1 MIPQPKFWKS
11 RNFISNILLPLSF
24 FYILISSFKNYFEK
38 KFQSK
43 LTIICVGNL
52 TIGGSGKT
60 PTVIYIAELLKAQWK
75 KYIGYKVSVFPK
87 FRLRYHFEELTK
99 LIILSATLVLSSFQA
114 LVINDVAFFKSLLK
128 LLLLNIFFIVSDN
141 SSRELDFN

>member
-11 RNFISNILLPLSF
+11 RNFISNILLPLSL
-24 FYILISSFKNYFEK
+24 FYILISSFKNYFKK

-60 PTVIYIAELLKAQWK
+60 PTVIYIAELLKTIN
-75 KYIGYKVSVFPK
+75 YLS
-87 FRLRYHFEELTK
+87 
-99 LIILSATLVLSSFQA
+99 LIHI
-114 LVINDVAFFKSLLK
+114 
-128 LLLLNIFFIVSDN
+128 
-141 SSRELDFN
+141 